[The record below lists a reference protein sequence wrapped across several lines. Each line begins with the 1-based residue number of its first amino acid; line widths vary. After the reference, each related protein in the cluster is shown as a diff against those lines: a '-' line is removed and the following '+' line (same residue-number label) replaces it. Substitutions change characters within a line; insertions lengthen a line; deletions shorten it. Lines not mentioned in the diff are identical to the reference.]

1 MPRKLLTIT
10 LLFCFASCKQED
22 TQLNRDDLTEIDTLF
37 RNIRVD
43 LAPKMDSL
51 CLANKRQIYDHAFDS
66 IFTERMA
73 RINRLRQVQ

>member
-1 MPRKLLTIT
+1 MQRKWLFIA
-10 LLFCFASCKQED
+10 LLFCFAACKQED

-51 CLANKRQIYDHAFDS
+51 CLANKRQIYDQAFDS
-66 IFTERMA
+66 IFQERMA
-73 RINRLRQVQ
+73 RINRLKQLQ